1 MGSGYSDC
9 YMEVTQTTYFGKDAS
24 RECVLCL
31 TRGEAFVFQ
40 RKVNKLTCLYLE
52 SIQHCFS
59 EALLGQEVLLG
70 QKALL
75 R

>member
-52 SIQHCFS
+52 SI
-59 EALLGQEVLLG
+59 
-70 QKALL
+70 
-75 R
+75 